1 MNLYE
6 FLSNL
11 EECDDLHESR
21 LLLLLAAF
29 TDDKNEAE
37 SGIEGLTK
45 LAKLDFLLRYPTYL
59 ERALRSRPNGKPAA
73 AAVQPHERQ
82 SVESSMVRF
91 KYGPW
96 DHRYRRF
103 LNLLVAKGLATVHTS
118 GRTISIRLS
127 EEGKQAAAELA
138 KADVNKDIVLRA
150 KLLRKNFDLTATN
163 LMKLI
168 YRTFPEIGTLRLGA
182 EISHEN

>member
-6 FLSNL
+6 VLSQL
-11 EECDDLHESR
+11 EDNDDLHEAR
-21 LLLLLAAF
+21 LLLLMQAF
-29 TDDKNEAE
+29 AGADGHGTVD
-37 SGIEGLTK
+37 GLTK

-59 ERALRSRPNGKPAA
+59 ERALSRRPKGKPEEAD
-73 AAVQPHERQ
+73 VKDHERQ

-103 LNLLVAKGLATVHTS
+103 LNLLVAKGLATVTME
-118 GRTISIRLS
+118 GRTVRIGLTEQGLNAAQSLASDEANEDTTKRARLL
-127 EEGKQAAAELA
+127 K
-138 KADVNKDIVLRA
+138 RY
-150 KLLRKNFDLTATN
+150 FDLTATN
-163 LMKLI
+163 LMNFI
-168 YRTFPEIGTLRLGA
+168 YETFPEIGTLRLGT

>member
-11 EECDDLHESR
+11 EESDDLHEAR
-21 LLLLLAAF
+21 LLLLIDAF
-29 TDDKNEAE
+29 SEEKGGK

-59 ERALRSRPNGKPAA
+59 ERALAKRPSGKPEA
-73 AAVQPHERQ
+73 AAVQEHERM

-103 LNLLVAKGLATVHTS
+103 LNLLIAKGLTTVETS
-118 GRTISIRLS
+118 GRTICIRLS
-127 EEGKQAAAELA
+127 PKGKAVAASLAEA
-138 KADVNKDIVLRA
+138 EVNQDIVARA
-150 KLLRKNFDLTATN
+150 KVLRKNFDLTATN
-163 LMKLI
+163 LMKFI
-168 YRTFPEIGTLRLGA
+168 YETFPEIGTLRLGT
-182 EISHEN
+182 EISHET